1 MQENFLK
8 EGKVLKEKDFVAFK
22 KSLYDKHD
30 FLENQ
35 KKKSHKWNKRAVQEK
50 FHKKSWSQIILIQA
64 IYHLI
69 FTKEISYIK
78 AQGIVWR

>member
-8 EGKVLKEKDFVAFK
+8 EGKILKEKDFIAFK

-35 KKKSHKWNKRAVQEK
+35 KINHLNEIKEQFKKN
-50 FHKKSWSQIILIQA
+50 
-64 IYHLI
+64 
-69 FTKEISYIK
+69 FTKSLDHKSFQYK
-78 AQGIVWR
+78 

>member
-30 FLENQ
+30 FLEMQSN
-35 KKKSHKWNKRAVQEK
+35 
-50 FHKKSWSQIILIQA
+50 FDFGL
-64 IYHLI
+64 
-69 FTKEISYIK
+69 EI
-78 AQGIVWR
+78 